1 MATIQ
6 YSPTPSPGP
15 NYTIQSDGGT
25 TPAGGTSGPTPAGN
39 ASGTV
44 PAVGSPPPKTVGDFS
59 LGTEKP
65 MAPPV
70 RRSAGG
76 ASGGAADELVL
87 KVEAFLAN
95 GTGSAEDAQLLLDAL
110 NTRMLELTTQ
120 LEGSNLKTRQG
131 EIEANAKKR
140 EEQIKTEQE
149 KAKKI
154 EEKGFWSK
162 LWGVVKAVA
171 SVVGAAAMVVAGL
184 ALTAVSGPAGAI
196 VAGLGVY
203 MLVGAVGELV
213 KEVIVAAG
221 GERPTWS
228 LTLGYAAAQIAK
240 AAGASEE
247 TQMKWQLGVDLAV
260 TAVAIAVSMLV
271 PGMQARA
278 LAKISDVTDKI
289 QKMTQ
294 LAKFANAVSAGSNL
308 VGGVAMVGQGITT
321 IETAQLTYDQQ
332 TARLEL
338 SRLQAL
344 YDQLMQF
351 MQQSNDR
358 LKNLQETTLSIFD
371 NSAQTIATSK
381 KAQMDI
387 WRPQPV

>member
-6 YSPTPSPGP
+6 YSPAPQPRQ
-15 NYTIQSDGGT
+15 NYTIQSGDGTTPVSGTGGT
-25 TPAGGTSGPTPAGN
+25 TPAGN
-39 ASGTV
+39 AAGTV
-44 PAVGSPPPKTVGDFS
+44 PTAGSPPTKPVDNFS

-70 RRSAGG
+70 RRSAGDAPG
-76 ASGGAADELVL
+76 AAADELVQ

-95 GTGSAEDAQLLLDAL
+95 GSGSVEDAQLLLDAL
-110 NTRMLELTTQ
+110 NTRMLELTTK
-120 LEGSNLKTRQG
+120 LEGSNMKARQG
-131 EIEANAKKR
+131 EIDANAKKR

-171 SVVGAAAMVVAGL
+171 SVIGAAAMVVAGA

-203 MLVGAVGELV
+203 MLVGAGGELV
-213 KEVIVAAG
+213 KEIIVAAG

-247 TQMKWQLGVDLAV
+247 TQMKWQLGVDIAV
-260 TAVAIAVSMLV
+260 TAVAIGVSMLV

-278 LAKISDVTDKI
+278 LAKISEVTDKI

-294 LAKFANAVSAGSNL
+294 IAKIANAISAGSNL
-308 VGGVAMVGQGITT
+308 VGGVAMVGQGINT
-321 IETAQLTYDQQ
+321 IETAQLTFDQQ

-351 MQQSNDR
+351 MQQSSDR
-358 LKNLQETTLSIFD
+358 LKNLQETTISIFD
-371 NSAQTIATSK
+371 NSAQTLDTSK
-381 KAQMDI
+381 KAQMAI
-387 WRPQPV
+387 WRPQTV